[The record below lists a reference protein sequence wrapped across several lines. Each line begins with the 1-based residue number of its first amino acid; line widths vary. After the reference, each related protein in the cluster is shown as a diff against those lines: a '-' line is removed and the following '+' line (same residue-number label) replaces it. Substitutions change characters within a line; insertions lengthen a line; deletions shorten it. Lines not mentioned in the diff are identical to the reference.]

1 MRLPGE
7 PAEGAVFLAS
17 CLSRD
22 EPRSTHASRN
32 PGGERPNIQRPNYKT
47 GVGERDKAMR
57 ALILRWLLAVL
68 SLWLTSVVLGGR
80 IELDMRRPLAPFLV
94 SLLLGLLN
102 ALVQPLLFAF
112 KVITFPLQLL
122 TLGLLAAAASFV
134 LNAVF
139 LYAIGHRGLVQGF
152 YVPNFFS
159 ALYAALV
166 LSVINGVLSIVV
178 RVKG

>member
-1 MRLPGE
+1 
-7 PAEGAVFLAS
+7 
-17 CLSRD
+17 
-22 EPRSTHASRN
+22 
-32 PGGERPNIQRPNYKT
+32 
-47 GVGERDKAMR
+47 MR

-68 SLWLTSVVLGGR
+68 SLWLTSVILPGR
-80 IELDMRRPLAPFLV
+80 IELDMRSPLAPFLV

-102 ALVQPLLFAF
+102 ALVQPLLFVF

-139 LYAIGHRGLVQGF
+139 LYAIGHREVVQGF
-152 YVPNFFS
+152 YVHDFVS

-166 LSVINGVLSIVV
+166 LSLINGVLSILV
-178 RVKG
+178 RTRR